1 MLAWSLG
8 LTAGMFTYTAASLG
22 PLALLAVFFLT
33 AFVFGLIVNEVN
45 S

>member
-8 LTAGMFTYTAASLG
+8 LTAGIFTYTAASHG
-22 PLALLAVFFLT
+22 PLCLLAVFFLT
-33 AFVFGLIVNEVN
+33 AFLFGLIVSEVN